1 MVSIINAPTQTEVI
15 YPDSDGQ
22 PMANNTK
29 QFHWILVI
37 QQNLDWLY
45 ADNPN
50 VFVAGD
56 LFWYPV
62 EGKPHIVNAPDVMV
76 VLGRGKADRGSYK
89 QWEEENIAPQVVF
102 EILSPSN
109 KPHEMERKLIFYER
123 YGVEEYY
130 IYNPENNQF
139 WGWLR
144 GEYGLEIIPSITS
157 WVSPLLGIRFEPSG
171 DKFEIYRP
179 DNSRFFSY
187 LEISQM
193 LEQKEQQ
200 LEEKQQQL
208 EQKEQQLD
216 EVQQRAEEA
225 ETRSRLLAEK
235 LRSMGINPDDLT

>member
-102 EILSPSN
+102 ELVSPSN
-109 KPHEMERKLIFYER
+109 KPYEMERKLVFYEH

-130 IYNPENNQF
+130 IYNPENNHF
-139 WGWLR
+139 CGWLR
-144 GEYGLEIIPSITS
+144 SEDRLDIIPSITS
-157 WVSPLLGIRFEPSG
+157 WVSPRLGILFDPSG
-171 DKFEIYRP
+171 DNFEIYRP

-187 LEISQM
+187 LEISQI
-193 LEQKEQQ
+193 LEQKQQQ
-200 LEEKQQQL
+200 LEEKQ
-208 EQKEQQLD
+208 QQLD

>member
-22 PMANNTK
+22 PIANNTK
-29 QFHWILVI
+29 QFHWISLI

-89 QWEEENIAPQVVF
+89 QWEEDNIAPQVVF

-109 KPHEMERKLIFYER
+109 KPHEMEQKLIFYER

-144 GEYGLEIIPSITS
+144 SEEGLEIIPSITS

-171 DKFEIYRP
+171 DKLEIYRP

-193 LEQKEQQ
+193 LE
-200 LEEKQQQL
+200 EKQ
-208 EQKEQQLD
+208 QQLD
-216 EVQQRAEEA
+216 EVQRRAEEA